1 MQEGLSYWQKIA
13 SNNLELAVQRNM
25 RQRIV
30 ANNKFYMASSRVE
43 MQTLP
48 ASKNQ
53 CLIKKQSL
61 SRNKPYKILFRKD
74 DIEKLIKFHPSQ
86 KN

>member
-1 MQEGLSYWQKIA
+1 
-13 SNNLELAVQRNM
+13 
-25 RQRIV
+25 
-30 ANNKFYMASSRVE
+30 MASSRVE

-74 DIEKLIKFHPSQ
+74 DIEKHLNSTLARRTDPLCTNTIDNLSILQGEREVHWVFDHGKPIQ
-86 KN
+86 KRSF